1 MMYYATLLASLLA
14 SAHGFAATPTGG
26 SGPTACVDMDAPSF
40 SMLMDQLAAQIPFF
54 SPGEYPTCASAVG
67 VCVISSAI
75 ASACPIACN
84 DPCATGPSGPA
95 DLTCEPPASVAA
107 SDFSLD
113 TYISARWFVQ
123 ESVPKPYE
131 RGLGGRCIAA
141 QYERFEAP
149 TDLGY
154 TLKVINYGE
163 DAMGNAYGTWLDG
176 YGQGDL
182 CGIQDATQSQLT
194 VQFCSF
200 PIAATTNYRVLFYD
214 EDTGVALVT
223 EAK

>member
-1 MMYYATLLASLLA
+1 
-14 SAHGFAATPTGG
+14 
-26 SGPTACVDMDAPSF
+26 
-40 SMLMDQLAAQIPFF
+40 
-54 SPGEYPTCASAVG
+54 
-67 VCVISSAI
+67 
-75 ASACPIACN
+75 
-84 DPCATGPSGPA
+84 
-95 DLTCEPPASVAA
+95 
-107 SDFSLD
+107 
-113 TYISARWFVQ
+113 
-123 ESVPKPYE
+123 
-131 RGLGGRCIAA
+131 LGGRCIAA